1 MTVHVSTHTKQV
13 SKLAKLYEDGQ
24 VSDATARTLN
34 KVVDFEVH
42 QLQTGLAATEK
53 DMGEF
58 EQQYGMSTE
67 DFFRQ
72 WQAGP
77 TTVWITLNGRRWR
90 KWRKICVNGW
100 NFLQARRGNGHCRV
114 FRIGQGSYPDRFFS
128 FGPESLERGGQVE

>member
-13 SKLAKLYEDGQ
+13 SKLANLYEDGQ

-42 QLQTGLAATEK
+42 QLQTDLATTEK

-58 EQQYGMSTE
+58 ERQYGMSTE

-72 WQAGP
+72 WQAGV
-77 TTVWITLNGRRWR
+77 TDDRMDYVEWASLAQMAENLR
-90 KWRKICVNGW
+90 KRLE
-100 NFLQARRGNGHCRV
+100 FLTDETR
-114 FRIGQGSYPDRFFS
+114 
-128 FGPESLERGGQVE
+128 

>member
-13 SKLAKLYEDGQ
+13 SKLANLYEDGQ

-42 QLQTGLAATEK
+42 QLQTDLAATEK

-58 EQQYGMSTE
+58 ERQYGMSTE

-72 WQAGP
+72 WQAGV
-77 TTVWITLNGRRWR
+77 TDDRMDYVEWASLAQMAENLR
-90 KWRKICVNGW
+90 KRLE
-100 NFLQARRGNGHCRV
+100 FLTDETR
-114 FRIGQGSYPDRFFS
+114 
-128 FGPESLERGGQVE
+128 

>member
-13 SKLAKLYEDGQ
+13 GKLANLYEDGQ

-42 QLQTGLAATEK
+42 QLQTDLAATEK

-58 EQQYGMSTE
+58 ERQYGMSTE

-72 WQAGP
+72 WQAGV
-77 TTVWITLNGRRWR
+77 TDDRMDYVEWASLAQMAENLR
-90 KWRKICVNGW
+90 KRLE
-100 NFLQARRGNGHCRV
+100 FLTDETR
-114 FRIGQGSYPDRFFS
+114 
-128 FGPESLERGGQVE
+128 